1 MEIALSSEL
10 EKIIE
15 YKIRSGVYQNASEF
29 VREAILRAV
38 EHDQLKFSELN
49 EAVSIGIEQA
59 ERGEFS
65 NRSVQDII
73 KQKEAGKKG

>member
-15 YKIRSGVYQNASEF
+15 YKIRSGAYQNASEF

-38 EHDQLKFSELN
+38 EHDQLKLSELN
-49 EAVSIGIEQA
+49 AAISIGIEQA

-65 NRSVQDII
+65 DRSVQDII
-73 KQKEAGKKG
+73 KLKASGKKG